1 MSVNLFSVLD
11 VFENHY
17 FISATKWVCVCVCV
31 GVCVC
36 VSMRAV
42 YLVLLNLSFLR
53 MSVCLCLYAYC
64 LLSIFKPFISAC
76 VCVCVCDRERDSYFQ
91 CFFFNEFSIVN
102 VFNCQPCISH
112 WPTRGLQPCSWR
124 YRATDFSSNPNQ
136 THLNQ
141 LITVFKATCSFQT
154 GVLEQGCNWNLQDD
168 SSPGAGLEIPDI
180 NS

>member
-1 MSVNLFSVLD
+1 MSVNLFSILD

-17 FISATKWVCVCVCV
+17 FISATKWVCVCVC
-31 GVCVC
+31 VCVC

-76 VCVCVCDRERDSYFQ
+76 VCVCVCVCDRERDS
-91 CFFFNEFSIVN
+91 FNEFSIVN

-124 YRATDFSSNPNQ
+124 ATSYRFQLQPQSNTPEPANQ
-136 THLNQ
+136 RH
-141 LITVFKATCSFQT
+141 
-154 GVLEQGCNWNLQDD
+154 QGYLFISDRCV
-168 SSPGAGLEIPDI
+168 GAGLELK
-180 NS
+180 SAGW